1 VEKNRQ
7 KKFFCTN
14 FFVLI
19 FARRLKNGANL
30 LVQKNMHNDFSLELT
45 QNSPTKQTQ
54 QIQRAPG
61 RATCRATYIIWFG
74 DNFAGFPKSP

>member
-7 KKFFCTN
+7 KNFFCTN

-30 LVQKNMHNDFSLELT
+30 LVHKNMHGDFPLELT

-61 RATCRATYIIWFG
+61 RATYIIWFG